1 MAIVT
6 SSSRGHLIVPLR
18 CLFSNYWQLIL
29 TSEPEVVWWA
39 AVRVSVYCENIV
51 DKMHTWQ
58 WCHSGLLYFI
68 SILPNTKT
76 FYTIDYVAPALKYHF
91 PITCRNGF
99 TSVVASF
106 NNEAEGRCLTLRSFG
121 HCTAIILQLPFNY
134 TVLTLLVTNA
144 NKTEHIRSLSTL
156 KITLV
161 NAHGVINYCIH
172 GI

>member
-1 MAIVT
+1 MM
-6 SSSRGHLIVPLR
+6 SQRS
-18 CLFSNYWQLIL
+18 
-29 TSEPEVVWWA
+29 
-39 AVRVSVYCENIV
+39 
-51 DKMHTWQ
+51 
-58 WCHSGLLYFI
+58 FI
-68 SILPNTKT
+68 FYIYITK
-76 FYTIDYVAPALKYHF
+76 YKNVAPALKYHF

-121 HCTAIILQLPFNY
+121 HCIAIILQLPFNY

-161 NAHGVINYCIH
+161 NAHGVIN
-172 GI
+172 